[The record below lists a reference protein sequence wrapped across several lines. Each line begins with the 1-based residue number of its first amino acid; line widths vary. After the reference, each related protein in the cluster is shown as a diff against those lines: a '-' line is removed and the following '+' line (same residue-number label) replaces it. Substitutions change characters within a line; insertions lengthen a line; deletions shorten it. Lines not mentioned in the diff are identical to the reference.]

1 MENVILTKKSLEEQE
16 EIIPKNFEDLL
27 TELNTLKTQ
36 ISTIINA
43 TKALDKQVKKE
54 LKSKD
59 KINKSKKTGPKKPS
73 GFAKP
78 SKISDELCEFLKVP
92 KKSELARTDVTKR
105 ICSYVKDNNLEN
117 PENKKIIECDE
128 KLKKLLK
135 CNDEEVTYFNI
146 QRFMN
151 PHFIKNHLTTVSFE

>member
-1 MENVILTKKSLEEQE
+1 MDNVILTKTSLEEQE
-16 EIIPKNFEDLL
+16 EIIPKNFEELL
-27 TELNTLKTQ
+27 NELNTLKTHL
-36 ISTIINA
+36 STIINA
-43 TKALDKQVKKE
+43 TKTLEKQVKKE
-54 LKSKD
+54 LKNKD
-59 KINKSKKTGPKKPS
+59 KINKSKKPSTKKPS

-78 SKISDELCEFLKVP
+78 SKISDELCEFFKLP

-105 ICSYVKDNNLEN
+105 IIAYVKENNLEN
-117 PENKKIIECDE
+117 KENKKLIDCDE

-151 PHFIKNHLTTVSFE
+151 PHFIKNSSATITFE

>member
-1 MENVILTKKSLEEQE
+1 MENVILTKNPLEEQE

-54 LKSKD
+54 LKNKD

-105 ICSYVKDNNLEN
+105 IISYVKDNNLEN
-117 PENKKIIECDE
+117 PENRKIIECDE
-128 KLKKLLK
+128 KLKILLK
-135 CNDEEVTYFNI
+135 CNNEEVTYFNI

-151 PHFIKNHLTTVSFE
+151 SHFIKNHSTTVSFE